1 MHTMTKDHSTRDW
14 AAHLLASPSGSAE
27 SWKALPEVI
36 RALFAASGQLSVHD
50 SLQALDVPVPGGT
63 IIERVYESTRGP
75 LVVTVWHDQI
85 ERDAEG
91 ALTCWIDGY
100 GWRPDGEGPQD
111 DHNAEVRRLLNKYA
125 GRDVYALLLKRGWSA
140 AGEPFVESSAPDIVM
155 WMLESAGQQWFVL
168 RRPTVKRSDSKRGA

>member
-1 MHTMTKDHSTRDW
+1 MHTMTKHPSTRDW
-14 AAHLLASPSGSAE
+14 AAHLLASRSGSEE
-27 SWKALPEVI
+27 SWKALPDVL
-36 RALFAASGQLSVHD
+36 RALFDASGHVSMQD
-50 SLQALDVPVPGGT
+50 ALQALDVAVVDGP

-111 DHNAEVRRLLNKYA
+111 DSNAEARRLLTKYA
-125 GRDVYALLLKRGWSA
+125 GRDAYVLLLKRGWSA
-140 AGEPFVESSAPDIVM
+140 AGTPFVESSAPDIVM
-155 WMLESAGQQWFVL
+155 WALESAGQQWFVL
-168 RRPTVKRSDSKRGA
+168 RRPTVKRSDPKRGA